1 MIVPKVFE
9 LTSKIIV
16 KSKISIYTWS
26 KRMPK
31 YWSNGDVCPGWV
43 GTLKQMQINQM
54 IQNLM
59 IELLTV
65 KKISVLNRK

>member
-1 MIVPKVFE
+1 MYINSFNSINKNLIKVPKVFE
-9 LTSKIIV
+9 PTYKTI

-54 IQNLM
+54 IPNLM
-59 IELLTV
+59 IEL
-65 KKISVLNRK
+65 